1 MDINKEHGM
10 LDLMI
15 RPGFCVENNQI
26 VYANPSAQALLL
38 QPGMDIRELLLT
50 GQEEYAAFREG
61 CLYLQLNMA
70 GGCGASVF
78 AMENQHIFLLDQQ
91 SDDDALRAMA
101 LAAREL
107 REPLTGMQLSVQQL
121 SAGEHDREQLARLN
135 RGMYQMLR
143 IIGNMADAG
152 HCAASANLELQDIPQ
167 VITGIWENARS
178 LTAQAGM
185 TLQYRCST
193 DSVLGLVDSQLLER
207 AILNMLSNSIKFSP
221 AGSTLQAQ
229 LSRHGRMLSL
239 SLTDCGT
246 GISENLQQT
255 LFRRY
260 LRQPGIE
267 DGRWGLGLGMLLI
280 RSAAA
285 KHGGTVL
292 IDRPGETGTR
302 VTMTLAIRQDT
313 ATLRSPVL
321 RVDYAGE
328 QDHGLVEL
336 SDCLPLSAYYEE

>member
-15 RPGFCVENNQI
+15 RPGFCVQNNQI
-26 VYANPSAQALLL
+26 IYANQAAHALLL
-38 QPGMDIRELLLT
+38 QSGMDVRELLLT
-50 GQEEYAAFREG
+50 GQDEYAAFRKG
-61 CLYLQLNMA
+61 CLYLQLDLA

-78 AMENQHIFLLDQQ
+78 SMDDSHIFLLDQLE
-91 SDDDALRAMA
+91 DDDALRAMA
-101 LAAREL
+101 LAAKEL
-107 REPLTGMQLSVQQL
+107 REPLTGMQLSLEQL
-121 SAGEHDREQLARLN
+121 SADGHDREHLARLN

-152 HCAASANLELQDIPQ
+152 RCASSANLELRDIPQ
-167 VITGIWENARS
+167 VISDIWKQAQS
-178 LTAQAGM
+178 LAAQADM
-185 TLQYRCST
+185 TLQFQCTSE
-193 DSVLGLVDSQLLER
+193 SVLGLIDTQLLER
-207 AILNMLSNSIKFSP
+207 AVLNMLSNAIKFSP
-221 AGSTLQAQ
+221 SGSTLQAR
-229 LSRHGRMLSL
+229 LSRHGKMLAL
-239 SLTDCGT
+239 SLTDNGS
-246 GISENLQQT
+246 GISHNLQQT
-255 LFRRY
+255 LFHRY

-267 DGRWGLGLGMLLI
+267 DGRCGLGLGMLLI

-292 IDRPGETGTR
+292 IDSPNENGTR

-313 ATLRSPVL
+313 STLRSPVM

-336 SDCLPLSAYYEE
+336 SDCLPLSVYYKE